1 MQFALNEKVFNKKPL
16 EQNRI
21 EPDSPQKDGLEQDS
35 LEQDSFEQGLMKPR
49 LARYNSRN
57 QHQAHARI
65 QFYATQVQRFLTEIN
80 QIILDKDQQTKLA
93 LCSLFSGGH
102 VLFEDLPGLGK
113 TTLSSALSHL
123 AGLKFQRI
131 QFTNDMLASD
141 VIGINMFNQ
150 KEHQFEF
157 KQGPIFTQIL
167 LADEI
172 NRCSPKTQSALL
184 EAMEEGIVTVDG
196 VRYQLP
202 QPFWVIAT
210 QNPLFQSG
218 TYALP
223 ESQLDRFLMRLSLG
237 YPSRQAE
244 KILLQQD
251 SRHSLIS
258 TLQHIFTEH
267 EVLEIQQLCQS
278 VKMAELVLEYI
289 LDLANE
295 TRKGRHGLSTRGVL
309 ALKKAAQSYA
319 FIEQRHFVTVDDVQA
334 VFVAVTSHRI
344 GLDAVETQQLM
355 QRVAVQG

>member
-1 MQFALNEKVFNKKPL
+1 MGFFYWGRVAMWAKPKIQQQDLNAAQQQLNEKIALYQPKIKAFL
-16 EQNRI
+16 
-21 EPDSPQKDGLEQDS
+21 
-35 LEQDSFEQGLMKPR
+35 
-49 LARYNSRN
+49 
-57 QHQAHARI
+57 HQ
-65 QFYATQVQRFLTEIN
+65 IN
-80 QIILDKDQQTKLA
+80 QIILDKNQQTQLA
-93 LCSLFSGGH
+93 LCSLLAGGH

-113 TTLSSALSHL
+113 TTLSSALAHL

-157 KQGPIFTQIL
+157 KQGPIFSQIL

-184 EAMEEGIVTVDG
+184 EAMEEGFTTVDG
-196 VRYQLP
+196 VRYALP

-237 YPSRQAE
+237 YPSRSAE
-244 KILLQQD
+244 KLLLQQD
-251 SRHSLIS
+251 SRYTLIS
-258 TLQHIFTEH
+258 ALSHIFHASEILELQAVTQQIAVNDV
-267 EVLEIQQLCQS
+267 VLDYL
-278 VKMAELVLEYI
+278 

-295 TRKGRHGLSTRGVL
+295 TRKGRQGLSTRGVL
-309 ALKKAAQSYA
+309 ALKKAAQA
-319 FIEQRHFVTVDDVQA
+319 HALIEQRAFVTVDDVQA
-334 VFVAVTSHRI
+334 VFVAVTAHRT
-344 GLDAVETQQLM
+344 GLSEVETLALM
-355 QRVAVQG
+355 KHVAVQG

>member
-1 MQFALNEKVFNKKPL
+1 MNKVQKQPLSETENQLKEK
-16 EQNRI
+16 I
-21 EPDSPQKDGLEQDS
+21 T
-35 LEQDSFEQGLMKPR
+35 
-49 LARYNSRN
+49 
-57 QHQAHARI
+57 
-65 QFYATQVQRFLTEIN
+65 FYADKIDLFLSQIN

-93 LCSLFSGGH
+93 LCSLLSGGH
-102 VLFEDLPGLGK
+102 ILFEDLPGLGK

-123 AGLKFQRI
+123 AGLQFQRI

-157 KQGPIFTQIL
+157 KKGPIFTQIL

-196 VRYQLP
+196 ERYHLP
-202 QPFWVIAT
+202 KPFWVIAT

-237 YPSRQAE
+237 YPSRHAE
-244 KILLQQD
+244 KILLQQNT
-251 SRHSLIS
+251 RQSLIS
-258 TLQHIFTEH
+258 TLTHIFSEQD
-267 EVLEIQQLCQS
+267 VLEIQQLCQS
-278 VKMAELVLEYI
+278 VAVGDLVLDYI

-309 ALKKAAQSYA
+309 ALKKAAQSHA
-319 FIEQRHFVTVDDVQA
+319 FIEKRSFVTVDDVQA
-334 VFVAVTSHRI
+334 VFVAVSAHRI
-344 GLDAVETQQLM
+344 GLGETETLHLM
-355 QRVAVQG
+355 QRVDVQG

>member
-1 MQFALNEKVFNKKPL
+1 MIWGTEKVKKQQLTQAQQPL
-16 EQNRI
+16 NAQI
-21 EPDSPQKDGLEQDS
+21 ESYAGKI
-35 LEQDSFEQGLMKPR
+35 
-49 LARYNSRN
+49 
-57 QHQAHARI
+57 QA
-65 QFYATQVQRFLTEIN
+65 FLTEIN
-80 QIILDKDQQTKLA
+80 TIILDKEQQTKLA
-93 LCSLFSGGH
+93 LSCLLAGGH

-123 AGLKFQRI
+123 AGLQFQRI

-141 VIGINMFNQ
+141 VIGVNMFNQ

-196 VRYQLP
+196 ERYHLP
-202 QPFWVIAT
+202 KPFWVLAT

-237 YPSRQAE
+237 YPSRHAE
-244 KILLQQD
+244 KILLQQNT
-251 SRHSLIS
+251 RQSLIS
-258 TLQHIFTEH
+258 TLTHIFSEQD
-267 EVLEIQQLCQS
+267 VLEIQQLCQS
-278 VKMAELVLEYI
+278 VAVGDLVLDYI

-309 ALKKAAQSYA
+309 ALKKAAQSHA
-319 FIEQRHFVTVDDVQA
+319 FIEKRSFVTVDDVQA
-334 VFVAVTSHRI
+334 VFVAVSAHRI
-344 GLDAVETQQLM
+344 GLGETETLHLM
-355 QRVAVQG
+355 QRVDVQG